1 MLKKEKKNSILYHAS
16 SPTYDEPLF
25 KLQLYIIK
33 IHPFVLPCLYVQK
46 LFKIQFLHSY

>member
-1 MLKKEKKNSILYHAS
+1 MLKKKKKIAYSFYHAS

-33 IHPFVLPCLYVQK
+33 IHPFVLPFLYVQQ
-46 LFKIQFLHSY
+46 LFKI